1 MDDLAV
7 RLAEVDQRGKSN
19 THRIDDL
26 EKRTDTLQELTTS
39 VKLLAANMER
49 MASEQMKQGDRLT
62 ALEKQPG
69 ERWNSM
75 TRTQI
80 FTSAVSTLSGGLV
93 GALVAM
99 MIR

>member
-19 THRIDDL
+19 SHRIDDL
-26 EKRTDTLQELTTS
+26 EKRADTLQELTTS

-62 ALEKQPG
+62 ALEKLPG
-69 ERWNSM
+69 DRWNSM
-75 TRTQI
+75 TRTI
-80 FTSAVSTLSGGLV
+80 FTTVVSALAGGLV
-93 GALVAM
+93 AVLTGLVK
-99 MIR
+99 

>member
-7 RLAEVDQRGKSN
+7 RLAEVDQQEKSN
-19 THRIDDL
+19 SHRIDDL
-26 EKRTDTLQELTTS
+26 EKRADTLQELTTS

-75 TRTQI
+75 TRTI
-80 FTSAVSTLSGGLV
+80 FTTVVSALAGGLV
-93 GALVAM
+93 AVLTGLVK
-99 MIR
+99 

>member
-19 THRIDDL
+19 SHRIDDL
-26 EKRTDTLQELTTS
+26 EKRADTLQELTTS

-75 TRTQI
+75 TRTI
-80 FTSAVSTLSGGLV
+80 FTSIISTLSGGLV

-99 MIR
+99 MMK

>member
-7 RLAEVDQRGKSN
+7 RLAEVDQQGKSN

-26 EKRTDTLQELTTS
+26 EKRADTLQELTTS

-75 TRTQI
+75 TRTI
-80 FTSAVSTLSGGLV
+80 FTSAVSTLSGMLV

-99 MIR
+99 MMK

>member
-26 EKRTDTLQELTTS
+26 EKRADTLQELTTS

-75 TRTQI
+75 TRTI
-80 FTSAVSTLSGGLV
+80 FTSAVSTLSGMLV

>member
-1 MDDLAV
+1 MAV

-26 EKRTDTLQELTTS
+26 EKRADTLQELTTS

-62 ALEKQPG
+62 ALEKQPE

-75 TRTQI
+75 TRTI
-80 FTSAVSTLSGGLV
+80 FTSAVSTLSGMLV

-99 MIR
+99 MMK

>member
-19 THRIDDL
+19 SHRIDDL
-26 EKRTDTLQELTTS
+26 EKRADTLQELTTS
-39 VKLLAANMER
+39 VKLLAANMGR

-75 TRTQI
+75 TRTI
-80 FTSAVSTLSGGLV
+80 FTSAVSTLSGMLV

-99 MIR
+99 MMK

>member
-7 RLAEVDQRGKSN
+7 KVEGIDQRCKSN
-19 THRIDDL
+19 THRLDRLEGIAEAIHEQNSSIKELVSEIKHTNEHVTDHEDRLASL
-26 EKRTDTLQELTTS
+26 EKL
-39 VKLLAANMER
+39 
-49 MASEQMKQGDRLT
+49 
-62 ALEKQPG
+62 PG

-75 TRTQI
+75 TRTI

-99 MIR
+99 MMK

>member
-19 THRIDDL
+19 SHRIDDL
-26 EKRTDTLQELTTS
+26 EKRADTLQELTTS

-75 TRTQI
+75 TRTI

-93 GALVAM
+93 GVLVAM
-99 MIR
+99 MIK

>member
-19 THRIDDL
+19 SHRIDDL
-26 EKRTDTLQELTTS
+26 EKRADTLQELTTS

-49 MASEQMKQGDRLT
+49 MASEQMKQGGRLT

-75 TRTQI
+75 TRTI
-80 FTSAVSTLSGGLV
+80 FTSAVSTLSGMLV

-99 MIR
+99 MMK

>member
-26 EKRTDTLQELTTS
+26 EKRADTLQELTTS

-75 TRTQI
+75 TRTI
-80 FTSAVSTLSGGLV
+80 FTSIISTLSGGLV

-99 MIR
+99 MMK

>member
-19 THRIDDL
+19 SHRIDDL
-26 EKRTDTLQELTTS
+26 EKRADTLQELTTS

-75 TRTQI
+75 TRTI
-80 FTSAVSTLSGGLV
+80 FTMIVSALAGGLV
-93 GALVAM
+93 AVLAGLVK
-99 MIR
+99 

>member
-7 RLAEVDQRGKSN
+7 RLAEVEQRGKSN
-19 THRIDDL
+19 SHRIDDL
-26 EKRTDTLQELTTS
+26 EKRADTLQELTTS

-75 TRTQI
+75 TRTI
-80 FTSAVSTLSGGLV
+80 FTAVVSALAGGLV
-93 GALVAM
+93 AVLTGLVK
-99 MIR
+99 

>member
-19 THRIDDL
+19 SHRIDDL
-26 EKRTDTLQELTTS
+26 EKRADTLQELTTS

-49 MASEQMKQGDRLT
+49 MASEQMKQGGRLT

-75 TRTQI
+75 TRTI

>member
-62 ALEKQPG
+62 ALEKLPG

-75 TRTQI
+75 TRTI
-80 FTSAVSTLSGGLV
+80 FTTIVSALAGGLV
-93 GALVAM
+93 AVLAGLVK
-99 MIR
+99 

>member
-19 THRIDDL
+19 SHRIDDL
-26 EKRTDTLQELTTS
+26 EKREDTLQELTTS

-75 TRTQI
+75 TRTI

-99 MIR
+99 MMK

>member
-19 THRIDDL
+19 SHRIDDL
-26 EKRTDTLQELTTS
+26 EKRADTLQELTTS

-62 ALEKQPG
+62 ALEKLPG
-69 ERWNSM
+69 DRWNSM
-75 TRTQI
+75 TRTI
-80 FTSAVSTLSGGLV
+80 LTTVVSALAGGLIAV
-93 GALVAM
+93 LTGLVK
-99 MIR
+99 

>member
-19 THRIDDL
+19 SHRIDDL
-26 EKRTDTLQELTTS
+26 EKRADTLQELTTS

-75 TRTQI
+75 TRTI

-99 MIR
+99 MIK

>member
-19 THRIDDL
+19 SHRIDDL
-26 EKRTDTLQELTTS
+26 EKRADTLQELTTS

-62 ALEKQPG
+62 ALERQPG

-75 TRTQI
+75 TRTI
-80 FTSAVSTLSGGLV
+80 FTTVVSALAGGLV
-93 GALVAM
+93 AVLAGLVK
-99 MIR
+99 

>member
-19 THRIDDL
+19 SHRIDDL
-26 EKRTDTLQELTTS
+26 EKRADTLQELTTS

-75 TRTQI
+75 TRAI

-99 MIR
+99 MMK

>member
-19 THRIDDL
+19 SHRIDDL
-26 EKRTDTLQELTTS
+26 EKRADTLQELTTS

-69 ERWNSM
+69 ERWNGM
-75 TRTQI
+75 TRTI

-99 MIR
+99 MMK

>member
-26 EKRTDTLQELTTS
+26 EKRADTLQELTTS

-75 TRTQI
+75 TRTI
-80 FTSAVSTLSGGLV
+80 FTSAQSTLSGGLV

>member
-19 THRIDDL
+19 SHRIDDL
-26 EKRTDTLQELTTS
+26 EKRADTLQELTTS

-75 TRTQI
+75 TRTI
-80 FTSAVSTLSGGLV
+80 FTTVVSALAGGLV
-93 GALVAM
+93 AVLTGLVK
-99 MIR
+99 

>member
-1 MDDLAV
+1 MDDLEV

-26 EKRTDTLQELTTS
+26 EKRADTLQELTTS

-75 TRTQI
+75 TRTI

>member
-19 THRIDDL
+19 SHRIDDL
-26 EKRTDTLQELTTS
+26 EKRADTLQELTTS

-62 ALEKQPG
+62 ALEKQPE

-75 TRTQI
+75 TRTI
-80 FTSAVSTLSGGLV
+80 FTSAVSTLSGMLV

-99 MIR
+99 MMK

>member
-26 EKRTDTLQELTTS
+26 EKRADTLQELTTS

-75 TRTQI
+75 TRTI
-80 FTSAVSTLSGGLV
+80 FTTVVSALAGGLV
-93 GALVAM
+93 AVLTGLVK
-99 MIR
+99 

>member
-19 THRIDDL
+19 SHRIDDL
-26 EKRTDTLQELTTS
+26 EKRADTLQELTTS

-62 ALEKQPG
+62 ALEKQPV

-75 TRTQI
+75 TRTI
-80 FTSAVSTLSGGLV
+80 FTTVVSALAGGLV
-93 GALVAM
+93 AVLTGLVK
-99 MIR
+99 

>member
-19 THRIDDL
+19 SHRIDDL
-26 EKRTDTLQELTTS
+26 EKRADTLQELTTS

-69 ERWNSM
+69 ERCNSM
-75 TRTQI
+75 TRTI
-80 FTSAVSTLSGGLV
+80 FTTVVSALAGGLV
-93 GALVAM
+93 AVLTGLVK
-99 MIR
+99 

>member
-26 EKRTDTLQELTTS
+26 EKRADTLQELTTS

-62 ALEKQPG
+62 ALEKQPE

-75 TRTQI
+75 TRTI
-80 FTSAVSTLSGGLV
+80 FTSAVSTLSGMLV

-99 MIR
+99 MMK

>member
-19 THRIDDL
+19 SHRIDDL
-26 EKRTDTLQELTTS
+26 EKRADTLQELTTS

-75 TRTQI
+75 TRTI
-80 FTSAVSTLSGGLV
+80 FTSAVSTLSGMLV

>member
-19 THRIDDL
+19 SHRIDDL
-26 EKRTDTLQELTTS
+26 EKRADTLQELTTS

-49 MASEQMKQGDRLT
+49 MASEQMKQGNRLT

-75 TRTQI
+75 TRTI

>member
-19 THRIDDL
+19 SHRIDDL
-26 EKRTDTLQELTTS
+26 EKRADTLQELTTS

-62 ALEKQPG
+62 ALERQPG

-75 TRTQI
+75 TRTI
-80 FTSAVSTLSGGLV
+80 FTSTVSTLSGGLV

-99 MIR
+99 MMK

>member
-19 THRIDDL
+19 SHRIDDL
-26 EKRTDTLQELTTS
+26 EKRADTLQELTTS
-39 VKLLAANMER
+39 VKMLAANMER

-75 TRTQI
+75 TRTI

>member
-19 THRIDDL
+19 SHRIDDL
-26 EKRTDTLQELTTS
+26 EKRADTLQELTTS

-75 TRTQI
+75 TRTI
-80 FTSAVSTLSGGLV
+80 FTTIVSALAGGLV
-93 GALVAM
+93 AVLAGLVK
-99 MIR
+99 

>member
-75 TRTQI
+75 TRTI

>member
-19 THRIDDL
+19 SHRIDDL
-26 EKRTDTLQELTTS
+26 EKRADTLQELTTS

-75 TRTQI
+75 TRTI

-99 MIR
+99 MMK